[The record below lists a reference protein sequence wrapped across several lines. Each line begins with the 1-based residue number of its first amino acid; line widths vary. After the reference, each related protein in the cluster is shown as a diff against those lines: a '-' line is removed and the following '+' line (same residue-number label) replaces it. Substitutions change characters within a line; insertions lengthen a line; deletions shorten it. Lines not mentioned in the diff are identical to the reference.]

1 MEHYIL
7 PADETRLPQ
16 RSRSVALGLFD
27 GLHIGHRAVI
37 AASLRNGQGE
47 CAVYTFLADT
57 VTTKPA
63 GQRIFGDEEH
73 RRRMA
78 EAHVQELIEA
88 DFSAVRELTPEEFV
102 DTVLAEQLHAH
113 AVACGS
119 NYRFG
124 RGGRGDAAMLQALC
138 ARRGIAVTV
147 VPTVECADGPVSSTA
162 IRSALAAGDMAAVRR
177 MLGQAYCLRL
187 PVTHGQQ
194 LGRRLAMPT
203 VNQLL
208 PEGTA
213 LPRFGVYASSVEIG
227 ERTFVGVTNIG
238 EHPTVGAAAPLAETW
253 IQDFSDDV
261 YGQTVRV
268 YPVAFLRPEQA
279 FADLSALQRQAALD
293 AQQARALFA
302 PTGKIRAVLF
312 DLDDTLHLRDKA
324 FADAAEAYVNQ
335 YFPEKS
341 PADRERLCREMIALN
356 DYGYRMP
363 CSYPEFIARFLPDG
377 YDEGA
382 VDTLMGDFFMI
393 FAENCHI
400 LPEAVELLS
409 TLHKRGFPL
418 GILTNGDSRLQNE
431 KLSLS
436 GVRSLVDISVPA
448 GDEGLEKPH
457 PTLFRRLA
465 GRLGVACADCLFV
478 GDNASTDIEGA
489 LGAEMQA
496 VRIDFG
502 HPADHPIYEHPLPAG
517 VDEIHRLEELLTHP
531 ALQKCPQP
539 ATANQEEF
547 T

>member
-7 PADETRLPQ
+7 PAEQARLPHHP
-16 RSRSVALGLFD
+16 RSVALGLFD

-37 AASLRNGQGE
+37 AAALRNGQGK
-47 CAVYTFLADT
+47 CAVYTFLAGT
-57 VTTKPA
+57 VTTKPT

-102 DTVLAEQLHAH
+102 DTVLVKLLHAR

-119 NYRFG
+119 NYHFG
-124 RGGRGDAAMLQALC
+124 RGGRGDAALLQTLC
-138 ARRGIAVTV
+138 DQRGIAVTV

-162 IRSALAAGDMAAVRR
+162 IRGALAAGDMATVRR

-227 ERTFVGVTNIG
+227 EHTFVGVTNIG
-238 EHPTVGAAAPLAETW
+238 KHPTVGASAPLAETW
-253 IQDFSDDV
+253 IQDFSEDV

-279 FADLSALQRQAALD
+279 FANLSALQQQAALD

-312 DLDDTLHLRDKA
+312 DFDDTLHLRDKA
-324 FADAAEAYVNQ
+324 FTNATEAYVAQ
-335 YFPEKS
+335 YFSEKS
-341 PADRERLCREMIALN
+341 SADRARLCREMIALN

-363 CSYPEFIARFLPDG
+363 CSYSEFIARFLPAG
-377 YDEGA
+377 YDKEA
-382 VDTLMGDFFMI
+382 VDTLMGEFFMI
-393 FAENCHI
+393 FAESCHL

-409 TLHKRGFPL
+409 ALHERGFLL

-436 GVRSLVDISVPA
+436 GVRSLVDITVPA
-448 GDEGLEKPH
+448 GDEGMEKPH
-457 PTLFRRLA
+457 PALFRRLA

-478 GDNASTDIEGA
+478 GDNPTTDMEGA
-489 LGAEMQA
+489 LGAGMQA

-502 HPADHPIYEHPLPAG
+502 HPANHPIYARPLPAG
-517 VDEIHRLEELLTHP
+517 VHEIHRLEELLAFP

-539 ATANQEEF
+539 TETNQEGY